1 MIFYFITKY
10 IFVDE
15 RMINEKR
22 CCKPMGIPYRFTYR
36 LSKDYH
42 IYSLPYGLPYLI
54 YVTFYMCIFTLYKWR
69 NCKVKKLKKKS
80 TSRISYKKA
89 NPGNKN
95 IPPNF

>member
-1 MIFYFITKY
+1 MKNDVVNLWEYLIDLPIAYLRI
-10 IFVDE
+10 I
-15 RMINEKR
+15 
-22 CCKPMGIPYRFTYR
+22 
-36 LSKDYH
+36 